1 MISHN
6 FLLLTAV
13 KLELATIEIFAK
25 KLLGGVH
32 PVLSSVTFHI
42 KLDSN

>member
-1 MISHN
+1 MICHN

-25 KLLGGVH
+25 KLLG
-32 PVLSSVTFHI
+32 STQF
-42 KLDSN
+42 

>member
-13 KLELATIEIFAK
+13 KLELATIEIFARSF
-25 KLLGGVH
+25 LG
-32 PVLSSVTFHI
+32 PPSSELSDLSHKVGQ
-42 KLDSN
+42 